1 MGDRFGLAA
10 VVVTVIGF
18 ALQVT
23 ALVTRG
29 LAVHRVPWGNMY
41 EFTLM
46 ITAGA
51 VAGWLVVLWR
61 TGLRSIGVFVMT
73 PITVLVFLAGTVLYT
88 TAGPVAPALHSYWL
102 VIHVAAV
109 SLSSGVLMI
118 SGIASAVYLLRDRFE
133 RRLAAGRADPGSS
146 MSRLPSLDKLDRV
159 AYRTAIAAFPVYTFA
174 IIAGAMWAE
183 VSWGSYWSW
192 DPKETCAL
200 VSWILFAGYLH
211 ARATAGWRGRW
222 AAWICV
228 VGLRVD
234 PVQPVLREHGD
245 VGSALLRQRRAELD
259 PHPRAAVRE
268 SGSAAL
274 VLAAQPA
281 VDLGQELRIV
291 VGSDDARLTLGA
303 LRSLGALGG
312 RVLVVAGGADSAPGQ
327 HDHQDRHCERD
338 DQVHRHPP
346 PPSPDYARSVSGR
359 QLRPAVGVDRW
370 TTRAPGSIVRL
381 RDVGPGR
388 LRRGAVGC
396 RELPGCVRR
405 VDRRGTDQAVVAC
418 VASTVRSASRARTSD
433 SRNRR

>member
-1 MGDRFGLAA
+1 VAIEETLSHLSDLAFEGAAAGYLTAVVCHAIDFASRRGSAMRPAVSTAPGTGSMANLFGASSAPSAVAVARGATGPTVATSGVDGPGPSSGTAVLTRDDGGAGGRSGTPMGDRFGLAA

-228 VGLRVD
+228 VGLASILFNLFFVNM
-234 PVQPVLREHGD
+234 VI
-245 VGSALLRQRRAELD
+245 
-259 PHPRAAVRE
+259 
-268 SGSAAL
+268 SGLHSYAN
-274 VLAAQPA
+274 
-281 VDLGQELRIV
+281 
-291 VGSDDARLTLGA
+291 
-303 LRSLGALGG
+303 GG
-312 RVLVVAGGADSAPGQ
+312 L
-327 HDHQDRHCERD
+327 
-338 DQVHRHPP
+338 
-346 PPSPDYARSVSGR
+346 
-359 QLRPAVGVDRW
+359 
-370 TTRAPGSIVRL
+370 
-381 RDVGPGR
+381 
-388 LRRGAVGC
+388 
-396 RELPGCVRR
+396 
-405 VDRRGTDQAVVAC
+405 
-418 VASTVRSASRARTSD
+418 
-433 SRNRR
+433 N